1 MAKVLPA
8 AFQCVG
14 LRCLLPAIFAAV
26 SAVSAASAQ
35 TPAAAPAPNSAPP
48 ELRGSEA
55 LGGKPRVRAAASVL
69 DAIRSAGVLRVGIVS
84 IPPWTMPA
92 ASGELIGFEI
102 DVGTQLARDLGVRVE
117 FVRTSLRSYAGDLAD
132 GRFDVAAAGI
142 WPDPASALLVN
153 FSRPYAANTID
164 LLAPGTKL
172 GSRSVQEFNRS
183 AVTIGVRK
191 GSHSEA
197 TARRDFPKAR
207 IIAYDSDEPMF
218 SALLGGKVSAIV
230 AANPVVDFLQAANP
244 KRLVKPLAE
253 PLATRRE
260 ALAVVRGDPDL
271 LAYLDTWLRYQ
282 EETGW
287 LAERRNYWFRSFE
300 WAAKL

>member
-1 MAKVLPA
+1 MLNLLRSDFAGA
-8 AFQCVG
+8 G
-14 LRCLLPAIFAAV
+14 LRCLVAAFL
-26 SAVSAASAQ
+26 SAVSVAWAQ
-35 TPAAAPAPNSAPP
+35 APATAPVPANAPP
-48 ELRGSEA
+48 ELRGAETFPA
-55 LGGKPRVRAAASVL
+55 KPRARAAAPVL
-69 DAIRSAGVLRVGIVS
+69 DAIRAAGVLRVGVVS

-164 LLAPGTKL
+164 LLAPGSKP

-183 AVTIGVRK
+183 VVTIGVRK

-197 TARRDFPKAR
+197 TARRDFPNAR
-207 IIAYDSDEPMF
+207 IITYDSDEPMF
-218 SALLGGKVSAIV
+218 SALLGGKVSAVV
-230 AANPVVDFLQAANP
+230 AASPVVDFLQAANP

-253 PLATRRE
+253 PLLTRRE

-287 LAERRNYWFRSFE
+287 LPERRNYWFRSFE